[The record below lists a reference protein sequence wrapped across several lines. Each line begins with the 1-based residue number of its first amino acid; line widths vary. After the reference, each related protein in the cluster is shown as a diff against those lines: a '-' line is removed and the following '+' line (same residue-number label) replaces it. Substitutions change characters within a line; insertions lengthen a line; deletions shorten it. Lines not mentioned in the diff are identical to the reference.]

1 MSWLEVPFL
10 LGVVGALF
18 LSIKKIDERI
28 DGISERLARIEGQ
41 LISIP
46 KRKTDKEVPLGECRE
61 LPKQTR
67 VGGID
72 FDI

>member
-1 MSWLEVPFL
+1 MTWLEVPFL

-28 DGISERLARIEGQ
+28 DGMSERLSRIEGQ
-41 LISIP
+41 LSSIP
-46 KRKTDKEVPLGECRE
+46 KRRTDMEPLLGECRE

-67 VGGID
+67 VSGID